1 MRNDNL
7 AFAVLLTLVVLFLAT
22 SHALSGDLP
31 LAAVDQSAA
40 APHTRS
46 TMFKGTSVVIV
57 ISDASTAE
65 ADEVKQAL
73 LDAGIADVVDCLDA
87 RYSTPTLAD
96 IENYGCV
103 ITWSRSAYADATTWG
118 DVLAEY
124 VEVGGAVV
132 VTQLAFFS
140 SSAIGGRFMS
150 ELSPLT
156 AGYNGYQTHSLGW
169 YDPAHPIMEG
179 VTSCSSYYNYEIQ
192 HQGNVEDVA
201 RYENDWPLVAV
212 NADHPNVVGI
222 NAAFGQSYR
231 RWTGDMMTILL
242 NSVVYARQS
251 GPAALMTCETVSNA
265 FCRGKK
271 FFFKIMFRNNT
282 DDDLSG
288 VLNFR
293 AYADRDCDPVNTLV
307 TIPRNKTYVP
317 GRTMEC
323 YSFKVPNAAPLGQY
337 SASVSGT
344 FGGVDLFCCMNTEIV
359 RCEPWRGGDNT
370 DWQLVEEN
378 RLEIT
383 LPTVTELHRNYP
395 NPFNATTAIGFSLGE
410 GCDVSLKVYDLSGR
424 LVATLIDGYQESGE
438 HAVTWD
444 GSELVSG
451 VYFYKLTSEDKT
463 IGKPMLLL
471 K

>member
-1 MRNDNL
+1 MRNDKL
-7 AFAVLLTLVVLFLAT
+7 AFVVLLTLVVLFLAT
-22 SHALSGDLP
+22 SRALSGDLP
-31 LAAVDQSAA
+31 LVAAHQSAA

-46 TMFKGTSVVIV
+46 TVFEGTSVVIV
-57 ISDASTAE
+57 ISDASIAE

-118 DVLAEY
+118 DVLADY
-124 VEVGGAVV
+124 VDVGGAVV
-132 VTQLAFFS
+132 VTQLALFT

-156 AGYNGYQTHSLGW
+156 AGYNGYQTHNLGW
-169 YDPAHPIMEG
+169 YDPTHPIMEG

-192 HQGNVEDVA
+192 HRGNVEDVA
-201 RYENDWPLVAV
+201 HYDNDWPLVAV

-251 GPAALMTCETVSNA
+251 APAAFMTCETVSNA

-271 FFFKIMFRNNT
+271 FFFKLMFRNNT
-282 DDDLSG
+282 DDELSG
-288 VLNFR
+288 VLSFR
-293 AYADRDCDPVNTLV
+293 AYAGRDCDPVNTLV
-307 TIPRNKTYVP
+307 TIPRSKTYVP
-317 GRTMEC
+317 GPTMEC
-323 YSFKVPNAAPLGQY
+323 YSFKVPNAAPLGEY

-344 FGGVDLFCCMNTEIV
+344 FGGIDLFCCMNTEIV
-359 RCEPWRGGDNT
+359 RCEPWRVGDNT
-370 DWQLVEEN
+370 DWQLVEED
-378 RLEIT
+378 RLELP
-383 LPTVTELHRNYP
+383 LPTVTELHHNHP
-395 NPFNATTAIGFSLGE
+395 NPFNVSTVIGYELPT
-410 GCDVSLKVYDLSGR
+410 DTYVR
-424 LVATLIDGYQESGE
+424 LEIYNLFGQKVATVVDGQQEAGYRW
-438 HAVTWD
+438 VTWEN
-444 GSELVSG
+444 SELASG
-451 VYFYKLTSEDKT
+451 VYFYKLTAGDFTEVKRMS
-463 IGKPMLLL
+463 LL